1 MADRNGALRQ
11 LLPGPRELAV
21 EPAGLARQVE
31 RRQDGDQEQEA
42 DAPGCQPGAREP
54 GEQAE
59 PHHAGRGLAR
69 GNGAQAEAQRL
80 RGLQAVEALRA
91 GEGVL
96 LEARRLVRR
105 ELAQEIALGDLLSID
120 QRVVH
125 SALSEPERSGPL
137 LYGATRSPILS
148 ARALEQLAEALARPE
163 QHPIEVEARKP
174 EVGADPFLVLL
185 GDVEAEQQLAVAVGA
200 QLADQAPHLLD
211 LLLAHEGGELAGRG
225 IGGIDGRRVDR
236 VPLAAP
242 RALAVAAEEHV
253 ASGAEEEA
261 REPARLGD
269 RAAAQPL

>member
-1 MADRNGALRQ
+1 
-11 LLPGPRELAV
+11 
-21 EPAGLARQVE
+21 
-31 RRQDGDQEQEA
+31 
-42 DAPGCQPGAREP
+42 
-54 GEQAE
+54 
-59 PHHAGRGLAR
+59 
-69 GNGAQAEAQRL
+69 
-80 RGLQAVEALRA
+80 
-91 GEGVL
+91 
-96 LEARRLVRR
+96 
-105 ELAQEIALGDLLSID
+105 LGID

-174 EVGADPFLVLL
+174 EVDADPLLVLL

-242 RALAVAAEEHV
+242 RALAVAAEEQV

-269 RAAAQPL
+269 RAAAQPLEDHPEGLLVEVVGERRVAGQPPQMEQQAAAVARDQLVLGRPVAAPDAADEIDGHLGFGSFGDEHALPCLPSDAGETRPRFLVCQELRKSRSNRQAVAIDRSARI